1 MENLKKTW
9 VVDGYTWLHCPVC
22 GEEVMDYDIC
32 DNCGWQNTGII
43 NHDGGPNPM
52 TLEEVKISI
61 KVKAEK
67 QRPNHSYAWLSRYY
81 YMWK

>member
-32 DNCGWQNTGII
+32 DSCGW
-43 NHDGGPNPM
+43 
-52 TLEEVKISI
+52 
-61 KVKAEK
+61 
-67 QRPNHSYAWLSRYY
+67 
-81 YMWK
+81 